1 MAFRRN
7 ILKKIHHAVVR
18 NLFRPKLGDI
28 HAKATAAYRRKYH
41 RHDMSSYEL
50 AFITLGDKT
59 FRILNIS
66 YGGLY
71 VSGENLESL
80 LPLFKSG
87 QVVRAGIAIM
97 GSSYKMLVKVVAL
110 DKGMAGLSFE
120 RVQSLDEQFLTGFLY
135 FMDAGILLKVLP
147 KGRVGGIYQNPAWH
161 SYGGVNGAIEVHL
174 QLDGQSEV
182 VEAHVFY
189 LNGLHQ
195 DFAVF
200 TSRGIT
206 VSCMPKRE
214 LKSRDK
220 REILVHVLCIMI
232 GLRQVG
238 RTDRLDAL
246 IQSGLSKLFPPSN
259 KSL

>member
-7 ILKKIHHAVVR
+7 ILQKLRHAVAR

-28 HAKATAAYRRKYH
+28 YAKASPNYRRKYH
-41 RHDMSSYEL
+41 RHDVSSYEL
-50 AFITLGDKT
+50 AFVTIGDRT

-66 YGGLY
+66 YGGLR
-71 VSGENLESL
+71 VRGENLEFL
-80 LPLFKSG
+80 APLYKSG
-87 QVVRAGIAIM
+87 QLVHAGIAIM
-97 GSSYKMLVKVVAL
+97 GSSYKLPVRVVAL

-120 RVQSLDEQFLTGFLY
+120 RIQSLDEQFLTRFLY
-135 FMDAGILLKVLP
+135 FMDAGILLKSLP
-147 KGRVGGIYQNPAWH
+147 KGRVGDIYQNPAWH
-161 SYGGVNGAIEVHL
+161 SYGGLNGAIEVHL
-174 QLDGQSEV
+174 HLDGQSEV

-189 LNGLHQ
+189 LNGLRQ
-195 DFAVF
+195 DVAIF
-200 TSRGIT
+200 TSRGIS

-220 REILVHVLCIMI
+220 REILVHVLCIML

-246 IQSGLSKLFPPSN
+246 IQSGLTKLFRPSN
-259 KSL
+259 KTI

>member
-7 ILKKIHHAVVR
+7 ILQKIRHAVVR

-41 RHDMSSYEL
+41 RHDLSSNEL
-50 AFITLGDKT
+50 AFVTLGDKT

-66 YGGLY
+66 YGGLR
-71 VSGENLESL
+71 VRGENLESL
-80 LPLFKSG
+80 LPLLKSG
-87 QVVRAGIAIM
+87 QVVQAGIAIM
-97 GSSYKMLVKVVAL
+97 GSSYKMPMKVVAL

-120 RVQSLDEQFLTGFLY
+120 RVQSLDEQFLTRFLY
-135 FMDAGILLKVLP
+135 FMDAGILLKALP
-147 KGRVGGIYQNPAWH
+147 KGSVGDIYQNPAWH

-174 QLDGQSEV
+174 HLDVQSEV

-189 LNGLHQ
+189 LNGLRQ

-214 LKSRDK
+214 LKTRDK

-246 IQSGLSKLFPPSN
+246 IESGLSKLFRPSN
-259 KSL
+259 KTL